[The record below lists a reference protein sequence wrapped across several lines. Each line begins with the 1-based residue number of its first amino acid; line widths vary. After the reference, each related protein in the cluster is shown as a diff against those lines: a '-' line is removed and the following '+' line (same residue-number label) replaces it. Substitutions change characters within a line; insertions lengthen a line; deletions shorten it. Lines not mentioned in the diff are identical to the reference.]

1 MSYDKNYYDE
11 KKLEIQKEFSKLVF
25 ETYEDVERAVIKKLN
40 KVQEMTKKLQ
50 AIELKEKESIEAE
63 KKTPVK
69 EAEPAKT

>member
-1 MSYDKNYYDE
+1 MAYNKQYYDNQ
-11 KKLEIQKEFSKLVF
+11 KQEIQQEFIKLVF
-25 ETYEDVERAVIKKLN
+25 ETYEDVERDVIKKLN

-69 EAEPAKT
+69 ESETK